1 MEGPKGVTALE
12 NEEYIEKINCIMDDA
27 NEELNK
33 SFYLNNDNEMI
44 IILNLSHIFGDFYLL
59 NISRVFE

>member
-33 SFYLNNDNEMI
+33 SFYLNNDNNSKSLTYI
-44 IILNLSHIFGDFYLL
+44 WRFFFIKYIKSF
-59 NISRVFE
+59 